1 MVRVE
6 GWLDVVR
13 LEECGNCL
21 MMRLMFV
28 RMMMSEMVVMRMAG
42 G

>member
-6 GWLDVVR
+6 GWLGAVR
-13 LEECGNCL
+13 SEECGSCL

-28 RMMMSEMVVMRMAG
+28 RMMMSGMVVMRMVG